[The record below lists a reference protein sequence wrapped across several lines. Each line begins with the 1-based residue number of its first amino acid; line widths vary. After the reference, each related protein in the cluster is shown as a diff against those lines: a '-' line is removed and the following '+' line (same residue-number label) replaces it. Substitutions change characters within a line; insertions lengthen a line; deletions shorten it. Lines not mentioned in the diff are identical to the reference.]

1 MPDFASLE
9 SQEVR
14 EYWEHEAQEFT
25 PWIASEIRAEDVSEL
40 EDSLGLD
47 LEIIEEEKSVGR
59 YNVDILA
66 EVVDDNR
73 NVVIENQLNP
83 SDHDHLGKSIAY
95 ASGVDADII
104 VWISPRFHDEHRDAI
119 QWLNENSRE
128 GVDLFAI
135 RLEVWKIGDSEPAV
149 RLNPVA
155 EPSEW
160 KEKAKRSEGELTD
173 TEKLQEEFWTEF
185 RDRIEDRET
194 PLSARKP
201 NPQHWYNNPI
211 GKTGFELAFILNSRD
226 NQLRAELI
234 IRDNAE
240 AYRQLID
247 QSQQIESEF
256 DRELTWHEPEETRAG
271 KERSRI
277 VVTKS
282 ADVTDQDQWDE
293 YLDWMIEHGEQ
304 FHDVFYDRIQ
314 RL

>member
-1 MPDFASLE
+1 MPEFASLE

-14 EYWEHEAQEFT
+14 EYWEHEAEEFT
-25 PWIASEIRAEDVSEL
+25 PWVANEIRAEGISEL

-104 VWISPRFHDEHRDAI
+104 VWLAPRFYDEHRDAI

-135 RLEVWKIGDSEPAV
+135 RLEVWRIGDSEPAV

-160 KEKAKRSEGELTD
+160 KEKAKRSEGELTE
-173 TEKLQEEFWTEF
+173 TETLQEEFWTEF

-201 NPQHWYNNPI
+201 YPEYYYNNPI
-211 GKTGFELAFILNSRD
+211 GKTGFELQFTINSRD
-226 NQLRAELI
+226 NKLGTGLV
-234 IRDNAE
+234 IRDDAE
-240 AYRQLID
+240 AYNQLTED
-247 QSQQIESEF
+247 AQQIESEF
-256 DRELTWHEPEETRAG
+256 DSELTWHKPEETRAG

-277 VVTKS
+277 VITKS
-282 ADVTDQDQWDE
+282 GDMTNTDRWDE
-293 YLDWMIEHGEQ
+293 YLDWMIEYGEQ
-304 FHDVFYDRIQ
+304 FHEVFYDRVRQ
-314 RL
+314 L

>member
-14 EYWEHEAQEFT
+14 EYWEHEAQQFT
-25 PWIASEIRAEDVSEL
+25 PWIAGEIRAEDVSEL

-185 RDRIEDRET
+185 RNRIEDRET

-226 NQLRAELI
+226 NELRAELI

-247 QSQQIESEF
+247 QSQQIEPEF

-304 FHDVFYDRIQ
+304 FHGVFYDRIQ